1 MANRRFEMYEYRQA
15 LVQMRQGVSDRG
27 IRRARLMG
35 RDKAKEV
42 RAIAREQGWLD
53 RSSPLPEDAELAE
66 VFGSAQRPST
76 PSTVEPHRERVVKW
90 RREGLQ
96 VTTIWRLLK
105 RVHHFSGSYSAV
117 RRFVNKL
124 EPEPSQRTMRLE
136 FVPGEAAQVDFGS
149 GPKLPDPI
157 TGEETSTWV
166 FIMTLCWSRHQ
177 YAEIV
182 WDQKVPTW
190 LGCHQRAFR
199 FFGGVPKRVVID
211 NPKCAITKA
220 CTRDPEVQRA
230 YAELAEAYNFQL
242 DPCPP
247 RDPKKKGRVESGV
260 KFFRRGF
267 VPGREFRDLPDANR
281 QLEGWVLG
289 EAGQRIHGTTQER
302 PLTRFIETERH
313 ELQSL
318 PERAYEPA
326 EWKRLLLHRDS
337 HVRFDKCFYSA
348 PFVWIDER
356 LWVRATATMV
366 QVFHHHEL
374 VASHPRCQRPGQTST
389 VEDHLPPEAQAFL
402 RMTRPWCC
410 EQAKEIGP
418 ACRALI
424 DQLLADRVVERL
436 RAAQGVIGLCKTYG
450 RERLESACRR
460 ALAFDDPRYRTV
472 KTILCKGLD
481 QVALQEEAFDR
492 LADVY
497 TGSGRFSRDTSKLLM
512 N

>member
-1 MANRRFEMYEYRQA
+1 MANRRLEMYEYRQV
-15 LVQMRQGVSDRG
+15 LVRMRQGDSDRG
-27 IRRARLMG
+27 IRRAGLMG

-42 RAIAREQGWLD
+42 RAIALEQGWLN
-53 RSSPLPEDAELAE
+53 RSLPLPEDAQLAE

-76 PSTVEPHRERVVKW
+76 PSTVEPYREQVVSWHRQ
-90 RREGLQ
+90 GLQ
-96 VTTIWRLLK
+96 ATTIHRLLK
-105 RVHHFSGSYSAV
+105 RTHHFEGSYSAV

-124 EPEPSQRTMRLE
+124 EPGPSQRTMRLE

-149 GPKLPDPI
+149 GPKLPDPV
-157 TGEETSTWV
+157 TGEETRTWV

-199 FFGGVPKRVVID
+199 FFGGVPKRIILD
-211 NPKCAITKA
+211 NAKCAITKA

-230 YAELAEAYNFQL
+230 YAELAEAYDFQL

-260 KFFRRGF
+260 KYFRRGF
-267 VPGREFRDLPDANR
+267 LPGRDFRDFADSNR
-281 QLEGWVLG
+281 QLEEWVLG

-302 PLTRFIETERH
+302 PLTRFAETERH
-313 ELQSL
+313 ELQPL
-318 PERAYEPA
+318 PERAFEPA

-366 QVFHHHEL
+366 QIFHRHEL
-374 VASHPRCQRPGQTST
+374 VASHPRCRRPGDSST
-389 VEDHLPPEAQAFL
+389 VTDHLPPESQAFL
-402 RMTRPWCC
+402 RMTPVWCC
-410 EQAKEIGP
+410 EQAEEIGP

-424 DQLLADRVVERL
+424 DELLADRVVERL

-472 KTILCKGLD
+472 KTILRKGLD
-481 QVALQEEAFDR
+481 QAALCEQTFDR

-497 TGSGRFSRDTSKLLM
+497 TGGGRFTRDIGEMLVH
-512 N
+512 